1 MNGLLEKHRLPHK
14 SVEAQFRHRPAAT
27 RAPRAATS
35 KQPLGLAMF
44 PFAAEH
50 VSRIAR
56 VLGQPGGHILL
67 VGVGGSGRRSLARL
81 AAHIA
86 GLEVFR
92 VRRHTARQTTC
103 RKLDSGSLLH
113 RPSRSELDPHTR
125 SGGKLVAGLL
135 RWPLS
140 AQFAAH
146 YCHRCPAA
154 AAVDAKPHAPVCC
167 RVCVPAR

>member
-1 MNGLLEKHRLPHK
+1 MHHEKRRLPHK
-14 SVEAQFRHRPAAT
+14 SVKALFRHCSAAT
-27 RAPRAATS
+27 HAPRAATS

-92 VRRHTARQTTC
+92 VRRRTARQM
-103 RKLDSGSLLH
+103 RRKKLDRAS
-113 RPSRSELDPHTR
+113 
-125 SGGKLVAGLL
+125 
-135 RWPLS
+135 S
-140 AQFAAH
+140 A
-146 YCHRCPAA
+146 PAA
-154 AAVDAKPHAPVCC
+154 SQ
-167 RVCVPAR
+167 